1 MKLTVLGA
9 GAWGSALAM
18 HLAIKYPVT
27 LWARNNGHISG
38 MAKARSNPLYL
49 GDFKFPEQL
58 VLESNLEKAV
68 KGSDLVISVVP
79 TSGFRTILRSLKEI
93 IRTPIIWANKG
104 LEMDSSK

>member
-49 GDFKFPEQL
+49 GDFKFPDQL
-58 VLESNLEKAV
+58 VLESNLDQGAASHHDRRWGLDRRIWRGAAQRGPNIRSAKV
-68 KGSDLVISVVP
+68 THPRHPGS
-79 TSGFRTILRSLKEI
+79 RR
-93 IRTPIIWANKG
+93 
-104 LEMDSSK
+104 